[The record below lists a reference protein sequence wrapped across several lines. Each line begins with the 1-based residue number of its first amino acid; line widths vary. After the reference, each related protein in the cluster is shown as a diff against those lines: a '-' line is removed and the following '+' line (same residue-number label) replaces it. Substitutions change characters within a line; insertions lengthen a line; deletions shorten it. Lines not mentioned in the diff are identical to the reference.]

1 MKWVERVVL
10 EGEGSFKEVYMI
22 EQKDIE
28 NVRSIMVKSKKF
40 AKTKEDQEKLEDL
53 IKGFD
58 KAAVKFMQEVHA
70 NAGL

>member
-1 MKWVERVVL
+1 MVSE
-10 EGEGSFKEVYMI
+10 EGSFKEVYMI

-40 AKTKEDQEKLEDL
+40 AKTKEDQQKLEDL